1 MLFIVVR
8 RSLNYK
14 LYLYRMSI
22 IKNLII
28 AVCLLVSF
36 TFCRNENLTHDI
48 KAYFEK
54 EIQNRWSVLDT
65 LSVSNDSLKVN
76 TEAVNQQIND
86 YILLS
91 KDIENLTASVN
102 MANAYFLNLSHT
114 YAINENDFTK
124 VSTAMHP
131 NEIAITLKQ
140 NELNFFNQ
148 LIFKNNAIQLS
159 PYTAQ

>member
-1 MLFIVVR
+1 MNV
-8 RSLNYK
+8 
-14 LYLYRMSI
+14 
-22 IKNLII
+22 
-28 AVCLLVSF
+28 
-36 TFCRNENLTHDI
+36 
-48 KAYFEK
+48 YFEK
-54 EIQNRWSVLDT
+54 EIQNRRSILDT
-65 LSVSNDSLKVN
+65 LTVNNDSLVVN
-76 TEAVNQQIND
+76 TEAVHQQIND

-102 MANAYFLNLSHT
+102 MANAYFLNLAHT
-114 YAINENDFTK
+114 YAIHEKDFTN

-148 LIFKNNAIQLS
+148 LIFKNNSIPLS